1 MDAIVLAGGFATRLW
16 PITRNRP
23 KMFLPIGE
31 TTVIDRI
38 FRELEEDD
46 RIEDVYVSTN
56 EEFEDVFQK
65 HLDNSGFEKPRLSVE
80 EARGEDEKFGVVGAL
95 GELVEREGIDSDT
108 LVIAGDNLI
117 SFSLSDFIDTFDDN
131 GGTTIAAYDVG
142 SLERATQYGVI
153 DVDGERV
160 VDFEEKPDDPP
171 SSLVSIACY
180 IFPADTVGLFDT
192 YLSGEN
198 NPDEPGWFIQW
209 LLERDPVYAYSFE
222 GAWFDIGTP
231 ESYLDTVEWYLD
243 GGTLVHPDATVE
255 NSELGQSVHVM
266 EGAEVIDSSLERA
279 VIFPNARVEN
289 CQIYS
294 SIIDENTELEEVNLS
309 EAQIGAHTSLAQSQ
323 SPPAEWIWEQSRDS
337 E

>member
-23 KMFLPIGE
+23 KMFLPIGD

-38 FRELEEDD
+38 FRELEDDD

-56 EEFEDVFQK
+56 EEFGEVFEE
-65 HLDNSGFEKPRLSVE
+65 HIADSPFEKPTVSVE
-80 EARGEDEKFGVVGAL
+80 EAKEEDEKFGVVGAL
-95 GELVEREGIDSDT
+95 GELVEREGLDSDT

-117 SFSLSDFIDTFDDN
+117 SFSLSDFIDAFKEN
-131 GGTTIAAYDVG
+131 EATTLAAYDVG

-153 DVDGERV
+153 DVEDDRV
-160 VDFEEKPDDPP
+160 VDFQEKPDDPP

-180 IFPADTVGLFDT
+180 AFPAETMGLIDT

-209 LLERDPVYAYSFE
+209 LIERSPVYAFPFE
-222 GAWFDIGTP
+222 DAWFDIGTP
-231 ESYLDTVEWYLD
+231 EAYLDTVAWYLD
-243 GGTLVHPDATVE
+243 GGTLVHPTATVE
-255 NSELGQSVHVM
+255 NADLGQNVHVM
-266 EGAEVIDSSLERA
+266 EGATVIDSSLER
-279 VIFPNARVEN
+279 VVVFPNATVKN
-289 CQIYS
+289 CRIYS

-323 SPPAEWIWEQSRDS
+323 SPPAEWVWEQ
-337 E
+337 